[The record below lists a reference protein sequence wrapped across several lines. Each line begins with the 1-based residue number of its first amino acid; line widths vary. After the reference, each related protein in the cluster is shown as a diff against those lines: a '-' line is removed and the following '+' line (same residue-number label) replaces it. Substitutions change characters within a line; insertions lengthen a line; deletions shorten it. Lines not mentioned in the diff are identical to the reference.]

1 MATAKLRRSSGA
13 ANLKKATGINPPP
26 EGAAVLRGFVVVG
39 RAGRFGAALGDECVR
54 LVGELG
60 EGEQVVEAEAV
71 RGLPLVLVAV
81 EARKGDIVPSAAA
94 DLVFPNGRLDGSDPA
109 FCDGFVVGS
118 H

>member
-1 MATAKLRRSSGA
+1 M
-13 ANLKKATGINPPP
+13 NPPP
-26 EGAAVLRGFVVVG
+26 EGAAVLRSFVIAS
-39 RAGRFGAALGDECVR
+39 RAGRLGFAFCNECVR

-94 DLVFPNGRLDGSDPA
+94 DLVFPNGRP
-109 FCDGFVVGS
+109 
-118 H
+118 